1 MTGPVDR
8 VSEVPLFRLV
18 KSAASA
24 FRISTDELWLVVLD
38 ALATGELSACIAR
51 VFEGEAG
58 ERRWMDL
65 LSGARYAV
73 AQSGADPARWPWVRA
88 IKVDAA
94 DWEIWL
100 AANFP
105 RKRKVPASTM
115 PRQRASDAAVVTVL
129 GRYILDEAARG
140 RCISAKRAW
149 AWVKGELALATRDQT
164 VICLRQLRGGPAAL
178 GRPRKGLR

>member
-1 MTGPVDR
+1 MMPADPDGARSSRRRYRMLVAAVREIVPPEMAGPVDR

-73 AQSGADPARWPWVRA
+73 AQSSADPARWPWVRA
-88 IKVDAA
+88 ITVDAA

-115 PRQRASDAAVVTVL
+115 PRQRP
-129 GRYILDEAARG
+129 GDEG
-140 RCISAKRAW
+140 I
-149 AWVKGELALATRDQT
+149 
-164 VICLRQLRGGPAAL
+164 
-178 GRPRKGLR
+178 RP